1 MGREIPKCQISKV
14 EVEGET
20 GAANHPQVVADAPI
34 RRDGGNRGQRDPS
47 QRRGDS
53 GTKRHDRHE
62 EHPERRGALHVEGGA
77 ENLPK
82 WLRDE
87 ITRVT
92 RKERL
97 TPTLNLL
104 NTAADAFA
112 DGRYRFARDKLVEA
126 KALSSRASAIRE
138 LLGLSAY
145 RAGLW
150 EEALRELRT
159 FRRLAGDTTHMAV
172 EMDALRAL
180 GKPDDVHKTW
190 HELQRLGG
198 SPASIKEA
206 RVVYGAFLIDQGDA
220 RAAWTVTEPKRISK
234 EPYDEDLRQWYV
246 AARAAVELGDTVTAR
261 KLLDAIEKED
271 GAFAGLDE
279 LSSAI
284 SAREGQ

>member
-1 MGREIPKCQISKV
+1 VPDRQGKGRSGDGRRKPPA
-14 EVEGET
+14 GRRGRP
-20 GAANHPQVVADAPI
+20 GAARSGA
-34 RRDGGNRGQRDPS
+34 GGQRD
-47 QRRGDS
+47 QARRRDES

-92 RKERL
+92 RKDRL
-97 TPTLNLL
+97 IPTFNLL

-150 EEALRELRT
+150 QEALRELRT
-159 FRRLAGDTTHMAV
+159 FRRLAGDTTHMPV
-172 EMDALRAL
+172 EMDALRAM
-180 GKPDDVHKTW
+180 GKPDEVHKTW
-190 HELQRLGG
+190 HEFQRLGS
-198 SPASIKEA
+198 SPAATKEG
-206 RVVYGAFLIDQGDA
+206 RVVYGAFLIDEGDP
-220 RAAWTVTEPKRISK
+220 RAAWAITEPKRITK
-234 EPYDEDLRQWYV
+234 EPYEEDLRQWYV
-246 AARAAVELGDTVTAR
+246 AARAAVELGDTKTAR
-261 KLLDAIEKED
+261 RLMDAIETED
-271 GAFAGLDE
+271 AAFAGLDQ
-279 LSSAI
+279 LGSAI
-284 SAREGQ
+284 SAAETS

>member
-1 MGREIPKCQISKV
+1 MPDQQGKGRSGDGRRKPPAS
-14 EVEGET
+14 GR
-20 GAANHPQVVADAPI
+20 GRPSADRSAGRSERDQP
-34 RRDGGNRGQRDPS
+34 RRRS
-47 QRRGDS
+47 DS
-53 GTKRHDRHE
+53 GAKRHE

-92 RKERL
+92 RKDRL
-97 TPTLNLL
+97 IPTFNLL

-145 RAGLW
+145 RSGLW
-150 EEALRELRT
+150 PEALRELRT

-172 EMDALRAL
+172 EMDALRAM
-180 GKPDDVHKTW
+180 GKPDEVRKTW
-190 HELQRLGG
+190 HELQRLGA
-198 SPASIKEA
+198 SPAAMKEA
-206 RVVYGAFLIDQGDA
+206 RVVYGAFLIDEGDP
-220 RAAWTVTEPKRISK
+220 RAAWAITEPKRITK
-234 EPYDEDLRQWYV
+234 EPYEEDLRQWYV
-246 AARAAVELGDTVTAR
+246 AARAAVELGDTATAR
-261 KLLDAIEKED
+261 KLMDAIEEED

-279 LSSAI
+279 LSAAI
-284 SAREGQ
+284 TAREAT

>member
-1 MGREIPKCQISKV
+1 MADQQGKGRSGDGRRKPPAS
-14 EVEGET
+14 GSGRP
-20 GAANHPQVVADAPI
+20 GADRSSGRSGRDQP
-34 RRDGGNRGQRDPS
+34 RRRV
-47 QRRGDS
+47 DS
-53 GTKRHDRHE
+53 GARRHE

-92 RKERL
+92 RKDRL
-97 TPTLNLL
+97 IPTFNLL

-145 RAGLW
+145 RSGLW
-150 EEALRELRT
+150 SEALRELRT

-172 EMDALRAL
+172 EMDALRAM
-180 GKPDDVHKTW
+180 GKPDEVRKTW
-190 HELQRLGG
+190 HELQRLGAT
-198 SPASIKEA
+198 PAAMKEA
-206 RVVYGAFLIDQGDA
+206 RVVYGAFLIDEGDP
-220 RAAWTVTEPKRISK
+220 RAAWAITEPKRITK
-234 EPYDEDLRQWYV
+234 EPYEEDLRQWYV
-246 AARAAVELGDTVTAR
+246 AARAAVELGDTKTAR
-261 KLLDAIEKED
+261 KLMDAIEEED

-279 LSSAI
+279 LSAAI
-284 SAREGQ
+284 AAREAT

>member
-1 MGREIPKCQISKV
+1 MPDRQGKGRSGDGRRKPPA
-14 EVEGET
+14 GRRGRP
-20 GAANHPQVVADAPI
+20 GAARSGA
-34 RRDGGNRGQRDPS
+34 GGQRD
-47 QRRGDS
+47 QARRRDES

-92 RKERL
+92 RKDRL
-97 TPTLNLL
+97 IPTFNLL

-150 EEALRELRT
+150 QEALRELRT
-159 FRRLAGDTTHMAV
+159 FRRLAGDTTHMPV
-172 EMDALRAL
+172 EMDALRAM
-180 GKPDDVHKTW
+180 GKPDEVHKTW
-190 HELQRLGG
+190 HEFQRLGS
-198 SPASIKEA
+198 SPAATKEG
-206 RVVYGAFLIDQGDA
+206 RVVYGAFLIDEGDP
-220 RAAWTVTEPKRISK
+220 RAAWAITEPKRITK
-234 EPYDEDLRQWYV
+234 EPYEEDLRQWYV
-246 AARAAVELGDTVTAR
+246 AARAAVELGDTKTAR
-261 KLLDAIEKED
+261 RLMDAIETED
-271 GAFAGLDE
+271 AAFAGLDQ
-279 LSSAI
+279 LGSAI
-284 SAREGQ
+284 SAAETS